1 MCVQNGILSIS
12 PLPPPWNSHF
22 PWLRHYTFLSALEMW
37 CQREKWLGVTRW
49 QMESSGSHGTL
60 PALKSSLIK
69 DFSYKSFLRKT
80 SQETVSPM
88 FSTLLFPYF
97 FLGYLICL
105 CPLAPSLMPM
115 IPKSVCPPQSLK
127 VSFCVSVKRNQ
138 TPPTEDTKH
147 RP

>member
-37 CQREKWLGVTRW
+37 CQWEKWLGVTRW